1 MFRSFIMA
9 LILTLFTLS
18 TSQAADTG
26 WLTTPDNSHAK
37 VRAIAQKSPA
47 GDVKVLLEVQLE
59 SGWKTYW
66 RSPGEGGVA
75 PEINWSQDVGAM
87 TWHWPS
93 PSAFDVAG
101 IHTQGYDKQVVF
113 PIELSAVHTD
123 RLMGVLTLSTCSNV
137 CILTDYTL
145 DLDLTEPV
153 PADFE
158 WQYNQAMS
166 KIPVGTGL
174 ISSVSSGYNNS
185 QLTIS
190 LQKEQ
195 GAWVNPNIYLD
206 PPEGMLYG
214 IPKLNHQDK
223 NLFVTVDVTDD
234 WGDAAGDISGKML
247 SFVITDQDSSRQ
259 VNDTIG
265 HGKGEITPPSNS
277 GIGLWSILAFALLGG
292 LILNLMPCVLPVLAM
307 KMGSILHLENRD
319 KKVIRKQFSV
329 SVLGILVS
337 FWALALF
344 MTGLRYSQEAL
355 GWGIQFQ
362 SPWFIGFMVLVTAIF
377 TANLFGLFE
386 LRLSSNMNTKMAT
399 AGGQGYSRHFWEGA
413 FATLLATPCSAPFLG
428 TAVAYALIAPLNEL
442 WLIFTALGIGMSLP
456 WILVAIF
463 PSIAKAL
470 PKPGKWM
477 NRLRVV
483 LGFMMLLSS
492 IWLITLLIPHLGMPI
507 VMAIFGVIALLLLL
521 AIARHY
527 GKKTVFIS
535 AIIALFLAGS
545 TYLFVEQPASQTLA
559 GQDSIDWQPL
569 SEEAIHQALAD
580 NKRVFVDVTA
590 DWCVTCKANK
600 YNVLLRDEIQAALS
614 APDVVAL
621 RGDWTKPS
629 DKITQFLKQRG
640 QVAVPFNQV
649 YGPGHKDGVVL
660 PPILNKDSTLTV
672 LSEAKGA
679 Q

>member
-1 MFRSFIMA
+1 MFRSFVIA
-9 LILTLFTLS
+9 LVLTLFTLS
-18 TSQAADTG
+18 PSQAADTG
-26 WLTTPDNSHAK
+26 WLAMPDNSHAQ
-37 VRAIAQKSPA
+37 VRATAQKSPT
-47 GDVKVLLEVQLE
+47 GDVKMLLEVQLE

-75 PEINWSQDVGAM
+75 PEINWSQDVSTM
-87 TWHWPS
+87 IWHWPS

-101 IHTQGYDKQVVF
+101 IHTQGYDKQVTF
-113 PIELSAVHTD
+113 PIELTSVNAE
-123 RLMGVLTLSTCSNV
+123 RLTGVLTLSTCSNV

-145 DLDLTEPV
+145 HLDLTEPA
-153 PADFE
+153 PSDFE
-158 WQYNQAMS
+158 WQYSQAMA
-166 KIPVGTGL
+166 KTPVGTGL
-174 ISSVSSGYNNS
+174 ISSVSSAYNNS

-195 GAWVNPNIYLD
+195 GDWVKPNIYLD

-214 IPKLNHQDK
+214 IPKLNHKDN
-223 NLFVTVDVTDD
+223 NLIVSVDVTDD
-234 WGDAAGDISGKML
+234 WGDDAGDISGKAL
-247 SFVITDQDSSRQ
+247 SFVITDQGFSRQ

-265 HGKGEITPPSNS
+265 KGEIGTVSS
-277 GIGLWSILAFALLGG
+277 SHSSVGLWSILAFALLGG

-307 KMGSILHLENRD
+307 KLGSILHLENRD
-319 KKVIRKQFSV
+319 KGVIRKQFSV

-377 TANLFGLFE
+377 TANLLGLFE

-399 AGGQGYSRHFWEGA
+399 AGGQGYGRHFWEGA

-428 TAVAYALIAPLNEL
+428 TAVAYALIAPLSEL

-456 WILVAIF
+456 WILVAVF
-463 PSIAKAL
+463 PSVAKVL

-507 VMAIFGVIALLLLL
+507 VAGIFITITLLLLL

-527 GKKTVFIS
+527 GKKTVLIS
-535 AIIALFLAGS
+535 TVIALFLGGS
-545 TYLFVEQPASQTLA
+545 TYFFVAQPESHTFT
-559 GQDSIDWQPL
+559 GQDSVNWQPL

-600 YNVLLRDEIQAALS
+600 YNVLLREDIQAALS

-640 QVAVPFNQV
+640 QVAVPFNQI
-649 YGPGHKDGVVL
+649 YGPCHKDGVVL
-660 PPILNKDSTLTV
+660 PPLLNKDSTLTI

>member
-1 MFRSFIMA
+1 MFRSFVIA
-9 LILTLFTLS
+9 LVLTLFTLS
-18 TSQAADTG
+18 PSQAADTG
-26 WLTTPDNSHAK
+26 WLAMPDNSHAQ
-37 VRAIAQKSPA
+37 VRAAAQKSPT
-47 GDVKVLLEVQLE
+47 GDVKMLLEVQLE

-75 PEINWSQDVGAM
+75 PEINWSQDVSTM
-87 TWHWPS
+87 IWHWPS

-101 IHTQGYDKQVVF
+101 IHTQGYDKQVTF
-113 PIELSAVHTD
+113 PIELTSVNAE
-123 RLMGVLTLSTCSNV
+123 RLTGVLTLSTCSNV

-145 DLDLTEPV
+145 DLDLTEPA
-153 PADFE
+153 PSDFE
-158 WQYNQAMS
+158 WQYSQAMA

-174 ISSVSSGYNNS
+174 ISSVSSAYNNS

-195 GAWVNPNIYLD
+195 GDWVKPNIYLD

-214 IPKLNHQDK
+214 IPKLNHKDN
-223 NLFVTVDVTDD
+223 NLIVSVDVTDD
-234 WGDAAGDISGKML
+234 WGDDAGDISGKAL
-247 SFVITDQDSSRQ
+247 SFVITDQGFSRQ

-265 HGKGEITPPSNS
+265 KGEIGTVSS
-277 GIGLWSILAFALLGG
+277 SHSSVGLWSILAFALLGG

-307 KMGSILHLENRD
+307 KLGSILHLENRD
-319 KKVIRKQFSV
+319 KGVIRKQFSV

-377 TANLFGLFE
+377 TANLLGLFE

-399 AGGQGYSRHFWEGA
+399 AGGQGYGRHFWEGA

-428 TAVAYALIAPLNEL
+428 TAVAYALIAPLSEL

-456 WILVAIF
+456 WILVAVF
-463 PSIAKAL
+463 PSVAKVL

-507 VMAIFGVIALLLLL
+507 VAGIFITITLLLLL

-527 GKKTVFIS
+527 GKKTVLIS
-535 AIIALFLAGS
+535 TVIALFLGGS
-545 TYLFVEQPASQTLA
+545 TYFFVAQPESHTFT
-559 GQDSIDWQPL
+559 GQDSVNWQPL

-600 YNVLLRDEIQAALS
+600 YNVLLREDIQAALS

-629 DKITQFLKQRG
+629 DKITKFLKQRG
-640 QVAVPFNQV
+640 QVAVPFNQI
-649 YGPGHKDGVVL
+649 YGPCHKDGVVL
-660 PPILNKDSTLTV
+660 PPLLNKDSTLTI

>member
-265 HGKGEITPPSNS
+265 HGKGELTPPSNS

>member
-1 MFRSFIMA
+1 MFRSFVIA
-9 LILTLFTLS
+9 LVLTLFTLS
-18 TSQAADTG
+18 PSQATDTG
-26 WLTTPDNSHAK
+26 WLAMPDNSHAQ
-37 VRAIAQKSPA
+37 VRATAQKSPT
-47 GDVKVLLEVQLE
+47 GDVKMLLEVQLE

-75 PEINWSQDVGAM
+75 PEINWSQDVSTM
-87 TWHWPS
+87 IWHWPS

-101 IHTQGYDKQVVF
+101 IHTQGYDKQVTF
-113 PIELSAVHTD
+113 PIELTSVNAE
-123 RLMGVLTLSTCSNV
+123 RLTGVLTLSTCSNV

-145 DLDLTEPV
+145 DLDLTEPA
-153 PADFE
+153 PSDFE
-158 WQYNQAMS
+158 WQYSQAMA

-174 ISSVSSGYNNS
+174 ISSVSSAYNNS

-195 GAWVNPNIYLD
+195 GDWVKPNIYLD

-214 IPKLNHQDK
+214 IPKLNHKDN
-223 NLFVTVDVTDD
+223 NLIVSVDVTDD
-234 WGDAAGDISGKML
+234 WGDDAGDISGKAL
-247 SFVITDQDSSRQ
+247 SFVITDQGFSRQ

-265 HGKGEITPPSNS
+265 KGEIGTVSS
-277 GIGLWSILAFALLGG
+277 SHSSVGLWSILAFALLGG

-307 KMGSILHLENRD
+307 KLGSILHLENRD
-319 KKVIRKQFSV
+319 KGVIRKQFSV

-377 TANLFGLFE
+377 TANLLGLFE

-399 AGGQGYSRHFWEGA
+399 AGGQGYGRHFWEGA

-428 TAVAYALIAPLNEL
+428 TAVAYALIAPLSEL

-456 WILVAIF
+456 WILVAVF
-463 PSIAKAL
+463 PSVAKVL

-507 VMAIFGVIALLLLL
+507 VAGIFITITLLLLL

-527 GKKTVFIS
+527 GKKTVLIS
-535 AIIALFLAGS
+535 TVIALFLGGS
-545 TYLFVEQPASQTLA
+545 TYFFVAQPESHTFT
-559 GQDSIDWQPL
+559 GQDSVNWRPL

-600 YNVLLRDEIQAALS
+600 YNVLLREDIQAALS

-621 RGDWTKPS
+621 RGIGLNPLIKSPS
-629 DKITQFLKQRG
+629 F
-640 QVAVPFNQV
+640 
-649 YGPGHKDGVVL
+649 
-660 PPILNKDSTLTV
+660 
-672 LSEAKGA
+672 
-679 Q
+679 

>member
-265 HGKGEITPPSNS
+265 HGKGELTPPSNS

-640 QVAVPFNQV
+640 QVAVPFNQI
-649 YGPGHKDGVVL
+649 YGPGHKDGMVL

>member
-1 MFRSFIMA
+1 MFRSFVIA
-9 LILTLFTLS
+9 LVLTLFTLS
-18 TSQAADTG
+18 PSQAADTG
-26 WLTTPDNSHAK
+26 WLAMPDNSHAQ
-37 VRAIAQKSPA
+37 VRATAQKSPT
-47 GDVKVLLEVQLE
+47 GDVKMLLEVQLE

-75 PEINWSQDVGAM
+75 PEINWSQDVSTM
-87 TWHWPS
+87 IWHWPS

-101 IHTQGYDKQVVF
+101 IHTQGYDKQVTF
-113 PIELSAVHTD
+113 PIELTSVNAE
-123 RLMGVLTLSTCSNV
+123 RLTGVLTLSTCSNV

-145 DLDLTEPV
+145 DLDLTEPA
-153 PADFE
+153 PSDFE
-158 WQYNQAMS
+158 WQYSQAMA

-174 ISSVSSGYNNS
+174 ISSVSSAYNNS

-195 GAWVNPNIYLD
+195 GDWVKPNIYLD

-214 IPKLNHQDK
+214 IPKLNHKDN
-223 NLFVTVDVTDD
+223 NLIVSVDVTDD
-234 WGDAAGDISGKML
+234 WGDDAGDISGKAL
-247 SFVITDQDSSRQ
+247 SFVITDQGFSRQ

-265 HGKGEITPPSNS
+265 KGEIGTVSS
-277 GIGLWSILAFALLGG
+277 SHSSVGLWSILAFALLGG

-307 KMGSILHLENRD
+307 KLGSILHLENRD
-319 KKVIRKQFSV
+319 KGVIRKQFSV

-377 TANLFGLFE
+377 TANLLGLFE

-399 AGGQGYSRHFWEGA
+399 AGGQGYGRHFWEGA

-428 TAVAYALIAPLNEL
+428 TAVAYALIAPLSEL

-456 WILVAIF
+456 WILVAVF
-463 PSIAKAL
+463 PSVAKVL

-507 VMAIFGVIALLLLL
+507 VAGIFITITLLLLL

-527 GKKTVFIS
+527 GKKTVLIS
-535 AIIALFLAGS
+535 TVIALFLGGS
-545 TYLFVEQPASQTLA
+545 TYFFVAQPESHTFT
-559 GQDSIDWQPL
+559 GQDSVNWQPL

-600 YNVLLRDEIQAALS
+600 YNVLLREDIQAALS

-640 QVAVPFNQV
+640 QVAVPFNQI
-649 YGPGHKDGVVL
+649 YGPCHKDGVVL
-660 PPILNKDSTLTV
+660 PPLLNKDSTLTV

>member
-1 MFRSFIMA
+1 MFRSFVIA
-9 LILTLFTLS
+9 LVLTLFTLS
-18 TSQAADTG
+18 PSQAADTG
-26 WLTTPDNSHAK
+26 WLAMPDNSHAQ
-37 VRAIAQKSPA
+37 VRATAQKSPT
-47 GDVKVLLEVQLE
+47 GDVKMLLEVQLE

-75 PEINWSQDVGAM
+75 PEINWSQDVSTM
-87 TWHWPS
+87 IWHWPS

-101 IHTQGYDKQVVF
+101 IHTQGYDKQVTF
-113 PIELSAVHTD
+113 PIELTSVNAE
-123 RLMGVLTLSTCSNV
+123 RLTGVLTLSTCSNV

-145 DLDLTEPV
+145 DLDLTEPA
-153 PADFE
+153 PSDFE
-158 WQYNQAMS
+158 WQYSQAMA

-174 ISSVSSGYNNS
+174 ISSVSSAYNNS

-195 GAWVNPNIYLD
+195 GDWVKPNIYLD

-214 IPKLNHQDK
+214 IPKLNHKDN
-223 NLFVTVDVTDD
+223 NLIVSVDVTDD
-234 WGDAAGDISGKML
+234 WGDDAGDISGKAL
-247 SFVITDQDSSRQ
+247 SFVITDQGFSRQ

-265 HGKGEITPPSNS
+265 KGEIGTVSS
-277 GIGLWSILAFALLGG
+277 SHSSVGLWSILAFALLGG

-307 KMGSILHLENRD
+307 KLGSILHLENRD
-319 KKVIRKQFSV
+319 KGVIRKQFSV

-377 TANLFGLFE
+377 TANLLGLFE

-399 AGGQGYSRHFWEGA
+399 AGGQGYGRHFWEGA

-428 TAVAYALIAPLNEL
+428 TAVAYALIAPLSEL

-456 WILVAIF
+456 WILVAVF
-463 PSIAKAL
+463 PSVAKVL

-507 VMAIFGVIALLLLL
+507 VAGIFITITLLLLL

-527 GKKTVFIS
+527 GKKTVLIS
-535 AIIALFLAGS
+535 TVIALFLGGS
-545 TYLFVEQPASQTLA
+545 TYFFVAQPESHTFT
-559 GQDSIDWQPL
+559 GQDSVNWQPL

-600 YNVLLRDEIQAALS
+600 YNVLLREDIQAALS

-640 QVAVPFNQV
+640 QVAVPFNQI
-649 YGPGHKDGVVL
+649 YGPCHKDGVVL
-660 PPILNKDSTLTV
+660 PPLLNKDSTLTI